1 MKTSKLL
8 NLGPKFIPTG
18 NRKIT
23 CIDIFQTTEVYALDL
38 EHERKF
44 SVAKSL
50 RQNIGRI
57 ITKDLK
63 KKNKNNLSFGERKA
77 LTEMEHDKNISVYP
91 FDKGTGFVV
100 IKEEDAI
107 QKIEEQIGKSKAI
120 DHDLTPTL
128 LNKFQKELAK
138 LRKENKFDNKHI
150 SNCIHIMQYH
160 HDFTELLKPTDQ
172 RKNIL

>member
-1 MKTSKLL
+1 
-8 NLGPKFIPTG
+8 
-18 NRKIT
+18 
-23 CIDIFQTTEVYALDL
+23 
-38 EHERKF
+38 
-44 SVAKSL
+44 
-50 RQNIGRI
+50 
-57 ITKDLK
+57 
-63 KKNKNNLSFGERKA
+63 
-77 LTEMEHDKNISVYP
+77 MEHDKNISVYP

-150 SNCIHIMQYH
+150 SNCIHLMQYH